1 MAMQNGGSWR
11 PWSSQSVML
20 GRFADMTG
28 RSGHSLG
35 GLWSRRR
42 DVTVHPAKLFLTD
55 KVVDEGVRPIPLPGE
70 PSPQLKLGRDHRRA
84 YASDDEVLER
94 TARICV
100 CPASCGIDLIPARQL
115 ARMQMSLAGGYLQ
128 RPRDDRTAPLQ
139 RGTQRP
145 QLLPLQPQLE
155 AQILDGGG
163 PSGGEM
169 VQQPAPAAVGCAHA
183 LDLRTADRVEQAC
196 YIAAHEQ
203 VLAAVD
209 RGDQVPRSASSPN
222 HGHFVAGHAAKP
234 GLPGW

>member
-1 MAMQNGGSWR
+1 M
-11 PWSSQSVML
+11 ML
-20 GRFADMTG
+20 SRFADMTE

-100 CPASCGIDLIPARQL
+100 CPACGGIDLIPARQL

-163 PSGGEM
+163 P
-169 VQQPAPAAVGCAHA
+169 AAA
-183 LDLRTADRVEQAC
+183 RWSSSRRQ
-196 YIAAHEQ
+196 
-203 VLAAVD
+203 
-209 RGDQVPRSASSPN
+209 PRSAARMRLISARQIGSSRRATSPLTSR
-222 HGHFVAGHAAKP
+222 F
-234 GLPGW
+234 LPRWTAVTR